1 MLLYVFNANPGSY
14 YPHFL
19 LFSISNP
26 TSIFLIALFFKARGE
41 LQIDAILLFKLFSNP
56 LFSINYVVFKV
67 VVTLFLLI
75 SCEPVNFAIIIW
87 HALIVYYKFLLSFK
101 ALHSVSAILFTKY
114 WNCASDFFLFRVF
127 YFKSVLFI
135 FVRLRISLSFS
146 SICRISLFC
155 SYKNFVS
162 SYFIYVIKLFKIYSN
177 FYGIFCKVS
186 AISC

>member
-1 MLLYVFNANPGSY
+1 MLLYVFNADPGSY

-75 SCEPVNFAIIIW
+75 SCEPVNLAIIIW

-114 WNCASDFFLFRVF
+114 WNWASDFFFHSCILFQEGII
-127 YFKSVLFI
+127 YF
-135 FVRLRISLSFS
+135 
-146 SICRISLFC
+146 C
-155 SYKNFVS
+155 
-162 SYFIYVIKLFKIYSN
+162 
-177 FYGIFCKVS
+177 
-186 AISC
+186 